1 VLCEVSFCNLK
12 NFQKHIDAVFLRADI
27 QALFTS
33 SQNTKGFSMEKI
45 INMCHLKGLFRIQ
58 AFLFFY
64 NYDYIQLL
72 GCSVPKF
79 CTNLSFVRMDY
90 LLKHTPDNS
99 LACIKKVS
107 ITDSS

>member
-1 VLCEVSFCNLK
+1 MQSSLEQIYKPFLLVVRT
-12 NFQKHIDAVFLRADI
+12 QKDLVW
-27 QALFTS
+27 
-33 SQNTKGFSMEKI
+33 KKI

-99 LACIKKVS
+99 LACIKKVR